1 MNAVRDQTVWRHT
14 RTLFLGSALLFL
26 INNYFGFDN
35 ALTVG
40 DLPRW
45 QALIHL
51 HAGSIGWITLSLIG
65 VALWVFT
72 GERQVSPG
80 YARGVRN
87 LTWAAVLVFGAYII
101 SFGLAFSLRG
111 FFILLPIFGTGSML
125 LIWAAAIYALS
136 QLRRQPVVTNVHV
149 LVAGGLLVAAIG
161 ATLGVLLGLERVIGQ
176 FLPIVGEDRV
186 GVHAGMMDT

>member
-87 LTWAAVLVFGAYII
+87 LTWAAVLVFGAYIV
-101 SFGLAFSLRG
+101 SFGLAF
-111 FFILLPIFGTGSML
+111 
-125 LIWAAAIYALS
+125 
-136 QLRRQPVVTNVHV
+136 
-149 LVAGGLLVAAIG
+149 
-161 ATLGVLLGLERVIGQ
+161 
-176 FLPIVGEDRV
+176 
-186 GVHAGMMDT
+186 